1 LISLRGN
8 RARSFAAV
16 RQWLSFLFVVVG
28 VSLAWSSCAP
38 RAPLL
43 EPVDLPV
50 SPVVGRLEA
59 RRASLSSFRAA
70 GTIGVEGAGR
80 QWSGRAFFLA
90 ELPRRLRLELLSF
103 FGQPVLYVVSDGK
116 EAVTWAPGQQASR
129 GFDLGRV
136 IESFSSIPLGDDEV
150 MLLLAGCAPEFS
162 YREAKLFRDVR
173 EKAYVLQLED
183 PSRGE
188 IERLWLEDDAAT
200 MHRLERLQAGGIRLD
215 AVFSEFANAE
225 GFSYPQEVKIEAAGL
240 QLTVRYQVFIANET
254 LPDKLF
260 HLQLPPGVE
269 VSPQ

>member
-1 LISLRGN
+1 M
-8 RARSFAAV
+8 SFAAARRWV
-16 RQWLSFLFVVVG
+16 SFVFVVVG
-28 VSLAWSSCAP
+28 LSLAWDGCAP

-43 EPVDLPV
+43 EPVDLPA
-50 SPVVGRLEA
+50 SPVVERLEA

-70 GTIGVEGAGR
+70 GTIGVEGGGR
-80 QWSGRAFFLA
+80 QWSGRAFLLA

-136 IESFSSIPLGDDEV
+136 IESFSSIPLGDEEV
-150 MLLLAGCAPEFS
+150 MLLLAGCAPKLN
-162 YREAKLFRDVR
+162 YREAKLFRDLQ

-188 IERLWLEDDAAT
+188 TDRLWLEDDAAT
-200 MHRLERLQAGGIRLD
+200 IHRLERLQGKKIRLD
-215 AVFSEFANAE
+215 AVFSGFANAE
-225 GFSYPQEVKIEAAGL
+225 GFSYPQQVKIEAAGI
-240 QLTVRYQVFIANET
+240 QLSVRYQVFIANEA
-254 LPDKLF
+254 LPDKVF
-260 HLQLPPGVE
+260 HLELPPGAK